1 MYFLE
6 HPEEITENG
15 YNVFGTA
22 IWYYMTPNEIEHIP
36 SMHDVMTSLFK
47 PNEED
52 KKARILANFGTTVNI
67 LTGGSITSDGS
78 ECGRRGSQCHLF
90 DAC

>member
-36 SMHDVMTSLFK
+36 SMHDVMTGLFK

-52 KKARILANFGTTVNI
+52 
-67 LTGGSITSDGS
+67 
-78 ECGRRGSQCHLF
+78 
-90 DAC
+90 